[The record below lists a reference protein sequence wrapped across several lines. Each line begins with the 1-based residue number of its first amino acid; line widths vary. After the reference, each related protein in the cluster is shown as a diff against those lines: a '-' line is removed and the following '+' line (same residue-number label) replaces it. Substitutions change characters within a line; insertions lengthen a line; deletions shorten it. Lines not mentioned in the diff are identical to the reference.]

1 MFFNSTYSFPVVPAN
16 QSTFLDEGLTKRP
29 TFFGCNAPASSDAPL
44 IIYIANGGPPLGEVA
59 VTNTSTSQTQYP
71 LDEVQAMISQTF
83 DVATQGIPVVKSGKE
98 TKDPQWPACLACAV
112 VDRARRELGVARSGV
127 CSSCLKK
134 YCWS

>member
-1 MFFNSTYSFPVVPAN
+1 MVY
-16 QSTFLDEGLTKRP
+16 L
-29 TFFGCNAPASSDAPL
+29 
-44 IIYIANGGPPLGEVA
+44 ANGGAPLGQA
-59 VTNTSTSQTQYP
+59 PLTNLSTSTDTFSVR
-71 LDEVQAMISQTF
+71 EIQAFMDQAF
-83 DVATQGIPVVKSGKE
+83 DVATQGIPIVKSGKE